1 MNKLHEALKNEELM
15 LEVGR
20 KATEEQLNE
29 IEIAGVKLKT
39 GKTLECD
46 TPQCKEYVRLAQ
58 QSTVEE
64 RFNEY
69 FYEGDRNSVMC
80 KKHKAFATPIEIIRF
95 ANSEIQ
101 LAEQKAMEE
110 ERTRIIEIIE
120 KHKENIKEPCV
131 CVPGEETCY
140 VCSSEYQDEDLQ
152 DIINQITKE

>member
-1 MNKLHEALKNEELM
+1 MNKLHDALKNEELM

-20 KATEEQLNE
+20 KATEEQLNQ

-95 ANSEIQ
+95 ANSELQ
-101 LAEQKAMEE
+101 LAEQKVREE
-110 ERTRIIEIIE
+110 LKQTIIE
-120 KHKENIKEPCV
+120 KI
-131 CVPGEETCY
+131 EEYAKSQTDQHTKYAIMGCI
-140 VCSSEYQDEDLQ
+140 SL
-152 DIINQITKE
+152 INEI

>member
-1 MNKLHEALKNEELM
+1 MNKLHDALKNEELM

-64 RFNEY
+64 RLSSLLHEFQREFNQKDIKFDGPGPLERRAIKNRY
-69 FYEGDRNSVMC
+69 VE
-80 KKHKAFATPIEIIRF
+80 EIK
-95 ANSEIQ
+95 SELQ
-101 LAEQKAMEE
+101 LSEQKAREDLKKV
-110 ERTRIIEIIE
+110 IIE
-120 KHKENIKEPCV
+120 KGI
-131 CVPGEETCY
+131 
-140 VCSSEYQDEDLQ
+140 DLIDIDQ
-152 DIINQITKE
+152 DINLT

>member
-20 KATEEQLNE
+20 KATEEQLNQ

-64 RFNEY
+64 RKDKL
-69 FYEGDRNSVMC
+69 YEMFAEFEIRPLVADFIKV
-80 KKHKAFATPIEIIRF
+80 HKYME
-95 ANSEIQ
+95 SELQ
-101 LAEQKAMEE
+101 LAEQKV
-110 ERTRIIEIIE
+110 R
-120 KHKENIKEPCV
+120 ENV
-131 CVPGEETCY
+131 TFN
-140 VCSSEYQDEDLQ
+140 DL
-152 DIINQITKE
+152 